1 MTFWFNDLHEQQL
14 NVITIAKFYHI
25 ACAVL
30 HTDMISKHD
39 WWVYH
44 HCTLLLNTAT
54 TVNYFINFSAYIWCK
69 KKDTSITCGTWAI
82 AYARISPEPYNNSL
96 RESSLCL
103 NSAKWPCQMLH
114 TYFDAVNDYAI
125 RFALLQ
131 NEPKLFGEISKGT
144 GRSSNQ
150 HYLYLVWY

>member
-1 MTFWFNDLHEQQL
+1 MMFWFNDLHEQQL

-30 HTDMISKHD
+30 HTDMISKHE

-54 TVNYFINFSAYIWCK
+54 IVNYFINFTFDVK
-69 KKDTSITCGTWAI
+69 KKILRSRVELRAI

-131 NEPKLFGEISKGT
+131 NEPKLFGEVSKGT